1 MTHAPPLT
9 IGLPVFNGE
18 RYLGEALDSILGQT
32 FGDFLLVVSD
42 NASTDST
49 GEIVRR
55 YAESDERVQYSRSPE
70 NRGAVW
76 NFNHVFAGCRS
87 PFFKWAASDDVLAP
101 TCVERCLE
109 TLRDAPARVVLAYP
123 RTRMIDADGNVLGD
137 MEDRLDIRASSP
149 HARLRRVVMNAVY
162 GNVIFAVMRSD
173 AVRLTHGHGAYPSSD
188 RVLLAE
194 LAMLGE
200 FWEVPEPL
208 FLRRKHEGMSRLA
221 HTTVADL
228 ARWFDP
234 ASDWHW
240 HDRELWRL
248 LREHVG
254 AVRQAPL
261 SRSERALCQA
271 ILVWTW
277 VRRHNGLDRLRER
290 LTRRP

>member
-9 IGLPVFNGE
+9 IGLPVYNGE
-18 RYLGEALDSILGQT
+18 RYLTEAIDSILGQT

-42 NASTDST
+42 NASTDAT
-49 GEIVRR
+49 GEIVRG
-55 YAESDERVQYSRSPE
+55 YADRDERLQYSRSPE

-87 PFFKWAASDDVLAP
+87 PLFKWAASDDVLAP
-101 TCVERCLE
+101 TCVERCVE
-109 TLRDAPARVVLAYP
+109 TLRNAPPSVVLAYP

-137 MEDRLDIRASSP
+137 IEDGLDIRGTSP
-149 HARLRRVVMNAVY
+149 HKRLRQVVMRAVY

-173 AVRLTHGHGAYPSSD
+173 AVRRTHGHGAYPSSD

-194 LAMLGE
+194 LALLGE
-200 FWEVPEPL
+200 FWEIPERL
-208 FLRRKHEGMSRLA
+208 FLRRQHAGMSRRA
-221 HTTVADL
+221 NQTVADL

-234 ASDWHW
+234 ESDW

-248 LREHVG
+248 LREHFR
-254 AVRQAPL
+254 AVRRAPL
-261 SRSERALCQA
+261 SRTERALA
-271 ILVWTW
+271 EATLVSTW

-290 LTRRP
+290 FTRRR